1 MRWSNAG
8 APPTGP
14 CSRSG
19 GTHEDSPRR
28 SGTAR
33 QPGRDVAATPFAQN
47 PSSVLD
53 TSTLMD
59 ILSTPMA
66 TDPDAPAPLEF
77 LQLVADPQRW
87 QLLTELGR
95 SDRRVGELAE
105 RLGKAHNL
113 VSYHLGAL
121 RAAGLVTSRRSSA
134 DGRDT
139 YYRLDP
145 TRCGVL
151 LDAAGAALHPALAR
165 PTRARSHGR
174 GMRVRTRR
182 VLFLCTGNSARSQIA
197 EALLEH
203 HTDHAVT
210 AHSAGSHPKP
220 LHPDAVRV
228 MAERG
233 IDISGRRTKHLDRYL
248 HTSFDRVITLC
259 DRVRAVCPEFPGS
272 PVTAH
277 WSMPDPSA
285 ESDGDP
291 AFERAADEI
300 DARVGLLVAQLHD
313 PDDDRSTP

>member
-1 MRWSNAG
+1 
-8 APPTGP
+8 
-14 CSRSG
+14 
-19 GTHEDSPRR
+19 
-28 SGTAR
+28 
-33 QPGRDVAATPFAQN
+33 
-47 PSSVLD
+47 
-53 TSTLMD
+53 
-59 ILSTPMA
+59 MA
-66 TDPDAPAPLEF
+66 TAPDPASLEF
-77 LQLVADPQRW
+77 LQLVADAHRW

-95 SDRRVGELAE
+95 SDRRVGELAA

-145 TRCGVL
+145 LRCGEL
-151 LDAAGAALHPALAR
+151 LDAVGAALHPGLG
-165 PTRARSHGR
+165 RATGTRSHARNAHGR
-174 GMRVRTRR
+174 APR

-203 HTDHAVT
+203 HTDHAIS
-210 AHSAGSHPKP
+210 AYSAGSHPKP
-220 LHPDAVRV
+220 LHPGAVRV
-228 MAERG
+228 MAARG
-233 IDISGRRTKHLDRYL
+233 IDLSGRSTKHLDRYL
-248 HTSFDRVITLC
+248 HTTFDRVITLC

-285 ESDGDP
+285 EPDGDA
-291 AFERAADEI
+291 AFERTADEI

-313 PDDDRSTP
+313 PDDDRSTA